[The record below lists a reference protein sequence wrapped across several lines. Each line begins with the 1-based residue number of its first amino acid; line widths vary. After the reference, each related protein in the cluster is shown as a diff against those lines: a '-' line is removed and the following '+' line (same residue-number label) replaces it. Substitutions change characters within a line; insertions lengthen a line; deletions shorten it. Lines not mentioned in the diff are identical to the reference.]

1 MCPAGMRTCVVL
13 STIALAIVLTN
24 GDKIDTLI
32 PCRNTSDC
40 RSMSTLPSDAFCKDG
55 LCMCPKV
62 DTGVQA
68 CSSINASM
76 HENKISGPLLY
87 RTCIHAQDCNFLGG
101 ICNTTIR
108 QCVCLKDYVPSSNK
122 QHCVKKINAIEA
134 SCTDRNQCLAF
145 VANTTCEDSKCVC
158 ISGYHYVDNVCW
170 KVAEYNEPCTKNQEC
185 SHVEGAICTDNM
197 TCGCAAETVLN
208 MDGKKCLAA
217 AKKIRDEC
225 TESIQ
230 CTATFEFSTCVDN
243 MCQCE
248 QNFHYEHE
256 LTRCFSNKAI
266 GDECANNYEC
276 YQAEDYEND
285 PSIKSVTCNSN
296 TCTCADN
303 YILSENKCVSAGSS
317 FVASLSIIILV
328 ITLTFF
334 S

>member
-1 MCPAGMRTCVVL
+1 
-13 STIALAIVLTN
+13 
-24 GDKIDTLI
+24 
-32 PCRNTSDC
+32 
-40 RSMSTLPSDAFCKDG
+40 
-55 LCMCPKV
+55 
-62 DTGVQA
+62 
-68 CSSINASM
+68 
-76 HENKISGPLLY
+76 
-87 RTCIHAQDCNFLGG
+87 
-101 ICNTTIR
+101 
-108 QCVCLKDYVPSSNK
+108 
-122 QHCVKKINAIEA
+122 
-134 SCTDRNQCLAF
+134 
-145 VANTTCEDSKCVC
+145 
-158 ISGYHYVDNVCW
+158 
-170 KVAEYNEPCTKNQEC
+170 
-185 SHVEGAICTDNM
+185 M

-243 MCQCE
+243 MYQCE

-266 GDECANNYEC
+266 GDEYEC

-303 YILSENKCVSAGSS
+303 YILSENKCVSAGLS

>member
-1 MCPAGMRTCVVL
+1 
-13 STIALAIVLTN
+13 
-24 GDKIDTLI
+24 
-32 PCRNTSDC
+32 
-40 RSMSTLPSDAFCKDG
+40 
-55 LCMCPKV
+55 
-62 DTGVQA
+62 
-68 CSSINASM
+68 
-76 HENKISGPLLY
+76 
-87 RTCIHAQDCNFLGG
+87 
-101 ICNTTIR
+101 
-108 QCVCLKDYVPSSNK
+108 
-122 QHCVKKINAIEA
+122 
-134 SCTDRNQCLAF
+134 
-145 VANTTCEDSKCVC
+145 
-158 ISGYHYVDNVCW
+158 
-170 KVAEYNEPCTKNQEC
+170 
-185 SHVEGAICTDNM
+185 M

-208 MDGKKCLAA
+208 MDEEVFGGRQKDPGRMHGVNTVHGNVRVFNL
-217 AKKIRDEC
+217 RR
-225 TESIQ
+225 Q
-230 CTATFEFSTCVDN
+230 Y

-303 YILSENKCVSAGSS
+303 YILSENKCVSAGLS